1 MSYLLDIESIQNEIR
16 NIYEDVKST
25 SWEKLEKTKKDLLV
39 TLVNHILSRNFFII
53 PEDIE
58 KYRENKELHKDY
70 DVLKDYSLPE
80 SEDNE
85 DSNWTIVDTSSHHKV
100 NFITDL
106 NYSEEQIAEHRA
118 DLINGKIIELVKPY
132 ISYIALT
139 RDFLSIFNDDYKEL
153 KRIYKINVMK
163 KNINFG
169 MMIYLDSL
177 LAQGLNGGGKC
188 INNITDFGENL
199 LYYSNTVYEN
209 VKDTAKTTLENLIK
223 DTTDTIK
230 NTTDATI
237 QSCTTLKLLL
247 GDLIP
252 PNLTLPQSFGGGDMN
267 HQQVGGKGEKL
278 YQDKLVAL
286 LKDVLKIFKEDS
298 NPYMYIDLVLTIL
311 NDDFAIKE
319 HIASRLLGFIFYF
332 CEFMLVIN
340 SADLDKAFEQLKAQM
355 NTSVHEGTLSER
367 LANAK
372 KESLELQTLIKE
384 LEEENKDWS
393 GDNEFGGQKTKHR
406 RRNKRKTKRKRK
418 RKMK

>member
-1 MSYLLDIESIQNEIR
+1 MSQLLNIKSIQEEIKS
-16 NIYEDVKST
+16 IYKEVKSS
-25 SWEKLEKTKKDLLV
+25 SWEQLEQTKKDLLV

-53 PEDIE
+53 PEDIGKYKE
-58 KYRENKELHKDY
+58 KLAQDKDY
-70 DVLKDYSLPE
+70 DVLKDVSLPE
-80 SEDNE
+80 SDDDDE
-85 DSNWTIVDTSSHHKV
+85 DSNWKIVDTSTHHKV

-106 NYSEEQIAEHRA
+106 NYTKEEIDDHRA

-153 KRIYKINVMK
+153 KRIYKRNVME
-163 KNINFG
+163 KNTNFG
-169 MMIYLDSL
+169 VMIYLDSL
-177 LAQGLNGGGKC
+177 LAQGLNGGGQC
-188 INNITDFGENL
+188 INKIKGFGENL

-209 VKDTAKTTLENLIK
+209 VKDTTKTTLENLIK
-223 DTTDTIK
+223 
-230 NTTDATI
+230 NTTNATI

-247 GDLIP
+247 GDLVP
-252 PNLTLPQSFGGGDMN
+252 PNLPPPQSFGGGNMTI
-267 HQQVGGKGEKL
+267 HVGGKGEEV
-278 YQDKLVAL
+278 YQAKLVAL

-311 NDDFAIKE
+311 NDEFAIKQ

-340 SADLDKAFEQLKAQM
+340 YPDLDKAFEQLKTEM
-355 NTSVHEGTLSER
+355 NTSVHEGNLSDR

-372 KESLELQTLIKE
+372 KESLELETLIKE
-384 LEEENKDWS
+384 LEQQQQEQQNSWIT
-393 GDNEFGGQKTKHR
+393 DNELGGQKTKHR

-418 RKMK
+418 MK